1 MRFAAAQPQDQEDTL
16 KVMAD
21 QQGQESDQQPD
32 RQDTAASRS
41 QRSGN

>member
-1 MRFAAAQPQDQEDTL
+1 MQFAAVQPQDQEDTL
-16 KVMAD
+16 QVMAD
-21 QQGQESDQQPD
+21 QQGQESGQQPD